1 MTRDDITAMLQ
12 PQKPTADQLEYGQT
26 IKRKIE
32 FGEVGFNDLKAL
44 YKKGQI
50 SGTQYDQLGDYY
62 SNQLTQ
68 MKSGLQVIHTN
79 MGIKDINDY
88 YMLDKLSKSEVNK
101 LVDTLAREADKA
113 KKEGK
118 PFDQVKTANDIMKQY
133 KVDSVNTNV
142 DNALKLM
149 SDNLPKDKDG
159 KATVITKE
167 NYYLFTDEK
176 LKALKLNRDARD
188 IISRE
193 RNTLDGILRKE
204 TP

>member
-1 MTRDDITAMLQ
+1 
-12 PQKPTADQLEYGQT
+12 
-26 IKRKIE
+26 
-32 FGEVGFNDLKAL
+32 
-44 YKKGQI
+44 
-50 SGTQYDQLGDYY
+50 
-62 SNQLTQ
+62 
-68 MKSGLQVIHTN
+68 MKSGLQVIHTS

-88 YMLDKLSKSEVNK
+88 YMLPNLSKSEVNK
-101 LVDTLAREADKA
+101 QVDTLAREAEKA
-113 KKEGK
+113 RKEGK
-118 PFDQVKTANDIMKQY
+118 PFDQVKAANDIIKQY

-149 SDNLPKDKDG
+149 SDNLPKDKDN
-159 KATVITKE
+159 KPVVITKE

-176 LKALKLNRDARD
+176 LKGLKLNRDARD